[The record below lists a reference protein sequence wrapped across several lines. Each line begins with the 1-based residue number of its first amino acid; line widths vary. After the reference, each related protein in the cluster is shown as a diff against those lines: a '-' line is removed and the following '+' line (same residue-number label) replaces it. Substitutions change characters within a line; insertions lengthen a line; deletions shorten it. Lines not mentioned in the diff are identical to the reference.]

1 MVSALREIR
10 ELKIKDIIR
19 QKSFMI
25 RERLDKQLVVQYK
38 EEYEIIILQAPISVY
53 ETPAGVYLVDGFHR
67 ITAAE
72 QLEKTTISAIVTKGS
87 VQDAHAAACLANLK
101 HGKPLSRD
109 ERIHASKSFI
119 KIYPK
124 WSNVKLAYELSC
136 DEKTVRRYRFALE
149 ANGDIEPQVARISK
163 DGQIQPVNVNTNS
176 KGSANA
182 EPLSELDIYDIWL
195 DERVLEGDALEIL
208 PTLTTKFD
216 LIIVDPPYGI
226 TTEKWDLTNKTELL
240 AFTRRWLNQVLLL
253 LKPTGRLF
261 IFWSRKYMFE
271 LKPILDELES
281 DYPVEF
287 GGVIVW
293 HFRNVGAQ
301 PDNRKRF
308 KLAWEPIFY
317 YYGLDA
323 EKIEY
328 EPTEIS
334 GKKWT
339 AEEQWDVWTHAIPQS
354 NYNDKRIHPTQ
365 KPLALYSQIIES
377 TTKPGDRVL
386 DPFAG
391 SGTTAHAALLSGRK
405 FLLIEQSADYVK
417 LISDRLKPV
426 WQEGQTNE

>member
-1 MVSALREIR
+1 MVLNLPDIR

-25 RERLDKQLVVQYK
+25 RESLDKQLVAQYK
-38 EEYEIIILQAPISVY
+38 EEYEIIIKLAPISVY
-53 ETPAGVYLVDGFHR
+53 DTPNGFYLVDGFHR
-67 ITAAE
+67 ITAGE
-72 QLEKTTISAIVTKGS
+72 QLGKESISAVVTRGS

-101 HGKPLSRD
+101 HGKPLTKN
-109 ERIHASKSFI
+109 ERIHAIKSFI
-119 KIYPK
+119 KIRVE
-124 WSNVKLAYELSC
+124 WSNVKLADEVSC
-136 DEKTVRRYRFALE
+136 NEITVRRYRVVLE
-149 ANGDIEPQVARISK
+149 ASGEIEPQKTREYT
-163 DGQIQPVNVNTNS
+163 DGRVQALPTSSTNVEQEPEPVPDPFE
-176 KGSANA
+176 K
-182 EPLSELDIYDIWL
+182 WL
-195 DERVLEGDALEIL
+195 DDRVLQGDALEIL
-208 PTLTTKFD
+208 PRLATKFD

-226 TTEKWDLTNKTELL
+226 TSEKWDLTNKTELL
-240 AFTRRWLNQVLLL
+240 AFTRRWLNQILLL

-354 NYNDKRIHPTQ
+354 NYDDKRIHPTQ
-365 KPLALYSQIIES
+365 KPLGLYAQIIES

-391 SGTTAHAALLSGRK
+391 SGTTGHAALLSGRK
-405 FLLIEQSADYVK
+405 FLLIEQNADYVK

>member
-1 MVSALREIR
+1 MALNLPEKR
-10 ELKIKDIIR
+10 ELKIKNIIR

-25 RERLDKQLVVQYK
+25 RESLDKQLVAQYK
-38 EEYEIIILQAPISVY
+38 DEYEIIIKQAPIKVY
-53 ETPAGVYLVDGFHR
+53 DTPNGFYLVDGFHR
-67 ITAAE
+67 ITSAE
-72 QLEKTTISAIVTKGS
+72 QLGKTTISAIVTKGS

-109 ERIHASKSFI
+109 ERIHAIESFI
-119 KIYPK
+119 KIRVE
-124 WSNVKLAYELSC
+124 WSNVKLAEELSC
-136 DEKTVRRYRFALE
+136 GETTTRRYRKALE
-149 ANGDIEPQVARISK
+149 ASGEIEPQKTREYS
-163 DGQIQPVNVNTNS
+163 DGSIRSIPV
-176 KGSANA
+176 GSPNG
-182 EPLSELDIYDIWL
+182 EPEPESDPFEEWL
-195 DERVLEGDALEIL
+195 EERVLEGDALEIL
-208 PTLTTKFD
+208 PTITTKFD

-253 LKPTGRLF
+253 LNPTGRLF

-339 AEEQWDVWTHAIPQS
+339 AEEQWDVWTHSIPQKT
-354 NYNDKRIHPTQ
+354 YKDKRIHPTQ
-365 KPLALYSQIIES
+365 KPLSLYSQIIES
-377 TTKPGDRVL
+377 TTKPGDSVL

-405 FLLIEQSADYVK
+405 FLLIEQSANYVK

-426 WQEGQTNE
+426 WQEGQRDE